1 MELSREPTKSDI
13 LYCIYHAENLIDV
26 NIGQPFSLC
35 CTYPNSLMNCATYT
49 LLNNKDITT
58 DIHLLCL
65 WIKYKNCQ
73 SIPITSDCIKVLYH
87 YYVPIDDT
95 NECKYRMETGF
106 KIDKCVFVIQY
117 TYNYLFYAVD
127 DIEYAEPD
135 QILYDINFVNIFD
148 AIKYD
153 KLKEHINKD
162 PCIIDGENHG
172 LCHHMFE

>member
-1 MELSREPTKSDI
+1 MNPIREPTTNDI
-13 LYCIYHAENLIDV
+13 LYCIKHAENLIDD
-26 NIGQPFSLC
+26 NIGQSFSMC
-35 CTYPNSLMNCATYT
+35 YTYPNSLMNCVAHT
-49 LLNNKDITT
+49 LINKNITT
-58 DIHLLCL
+58 DIHLLRTWL
-65 WIKYKNCQ
+65 VHKNCR
-73 SIPITSDCIKVLYH
+73 SIPITFDHIYHHYVL
-87 YYVPIDDT
+87 ID
-95 NECKYRMETGF
+95 EYKYRMETGF